1 MFESIIN
8 FFKNLMKKEN
18 KTKDTARERLQLVL
32 MQDRASVSADYLDL
46 MKQEIIEVIK
56 KYINIDENA
65 LQVELTKP
73 KNKDGTYGAPSLYAN
88 IPILSIKTEH
98 KVKEEKKSNLVD
110 VEQEKNKID
119 NNDKRQD
126 NKNQNVTNQQESKDK
141 NTTKNQDESK
151 SGKEATIKNQKED
164 ASKSESPKKN
174 EEKSNDSSKNPKQ
187 SNNKQNSDNK
197 NVSNNKKV

>member
-8 FFKNLMKKEN
+8 FFKNLMNKES

-98 KVKEEKKSNLVD
+98 KVKEENNSKLVVTEQD
-110 VEQEKNKID
+110 NYEKTTTEQEKNKTD
-119 NNDKRQD
+119 NSDKKQ
-126 NKNQNVTNQQESKDK
+126 NANNNQSIKNNFQNE
-141 NTTKNQDESK
+141 DESK
-151 SGKEATIKNQKED
+151 SKKDSTIKPPKED
-164 ASKSESPKKN
+164 ESKSELLKKDDKKN
-174 EEKSNDSSKNPKQ
+174 DDSSKNKSK
-187 SNNKQNSDNK
+187 SNSK
-197 NVSNNKKV
+197 SN

>member
-88 IPILSIKTEH
+88 IPILGIKTEH
-98 KVKEEKKSNLVD
+98 KPKEEKNTIESTDKKQENKSQNNTNKKDNEDKKENQNKDELKSENETIEKLGKENTKED
-110 VEQEKNKID
+110 ELSKKIEEKN
-119 NNDKRQD
+119 
-126 NKNQNVTNQQESKDK
+126 
-141 NTTKNQDESK
+141 
-151 SGKEATIKNQKED
+151 
-164 ASKSESPKKN
+164 
-174 EEKSNDSSKNPKQ
+174 NDSSKNNKQ
-187 SNNKQNSDNK
+187 TNNKNNSKNVSGKKNNKQ
-197 NVSNNKKV
+197 

>member
-98 KVKEEKKSNLVD
+98 KTKEEKNTIESTDKKQENKS
-110 VEQEKNKID
+110 Q
-119 NNDKRQD
+119 NN
-126 NKNQNVTNQQESKDK
+126 TNQKDNEDK
-141 NTTKNQDESK
+141 KQNKKKDELK
-151 SGKEATIKNQKED
+151 SENENIEKLEKED
-164 ASKSESPKKN
+164 TKKVESSKKI
-174 EEKSNDSSKNPKQ
+174 EEKSNDSSKNNKQ
-187 SNNKQNSDNK
+187 TNNKNYSKNVSGKKNNKQ
-197 NVSNNKKV
+197 